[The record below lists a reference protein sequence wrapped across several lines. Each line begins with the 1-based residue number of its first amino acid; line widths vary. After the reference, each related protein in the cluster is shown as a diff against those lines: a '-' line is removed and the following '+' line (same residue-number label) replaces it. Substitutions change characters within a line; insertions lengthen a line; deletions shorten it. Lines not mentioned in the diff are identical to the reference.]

1 MTSNHYIIDSCSLM
15 ELNRHNP
22 LDVFPS
28 VWEKIEDLI
37 NKDLLVAPKEVL
49 NEVNEGDD
57 KLAKWAKKQNK
68 LFKDPTN
75 KQIDIVREI
84 LNKFPSL
91 VKENRKYDADPWV
104 IALAVELATSTQK
117 TLISIKRIV
126 VTEEKIRGNKVKIPF
141 VCQKYEIESIDIID
155 MFRKEGWTF

>member
-37 NKDLLVAPKEVL
+37 NNDLLVAPKEVL
-49 NEVNEGDD
+49 NEINEGDD
-57 KLAKWAKKQNK
+57 KLANWAKKQNK

-84 LNKFPSL
+84 LNEFPSL

-126 VTEEKIRGNKVKIPF
+126 VTEETETKFISGL
-141 VCQKYEIESIDIID
+141 DIKKSQNPSTKSQINS
-155 MFRKEGWTF
+155 KS

>member
-49 NEVNEGDD
+49 NEINEGDD
-57 KLAKWAKKQNK
+57 KLANWAKKQNK

-155 MFRKEGWTF
+155 MFRKESWKF